1 MAITNGIVTNISAE
15 RVLDWVAKAVI
26 GLLILVSGWTID
38 RIGSVEAAADQN
50 NDRLTRIESNRFTG
64 TDANALEEEL
74 RLEMNQ
80 KLDRIITCLNRI
92 QQGRTCD

>member
-1 MAITNGIVTNISAE
+1 MAITNGAGTSISAE

-38 RIGSVEAAADQN
+38 RIGSVEAAADNN